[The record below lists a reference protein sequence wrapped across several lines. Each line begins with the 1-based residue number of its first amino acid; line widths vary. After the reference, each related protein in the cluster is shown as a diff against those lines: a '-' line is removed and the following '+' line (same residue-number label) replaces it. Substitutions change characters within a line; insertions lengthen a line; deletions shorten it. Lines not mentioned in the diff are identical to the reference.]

1 VVSELPSSGDLDA
14 YPVTDAPPPTPSTV
28 KSLIAEPTSRRSDL
42 ALHPLQAPLDNLVG
56 YLADARALYEVTM
69 QKMDALTAART
80 AGGKSGGG
88 APPAQ
93 HRSLNRAVVVAAV
106 GAWEAFCEDLAISAL
121 DLDPGAKVTD
131 KWYQI
136 GGTRGMVQTPHPS
149 NVAKMFW
156 GYFRYDPRPDWDVRL
171 MASWHEV
178 NGTGTLWRGATT
190 SYAGDAA
197 ANALDAMVKVRHG
210 FAHQDK
216 SSIPQSVAGMVNL
229 TPRGKI
235 ALHSHHAFNAM
246 SSVVQVSIQTTHGL
260 SDALG
265 VARNFRWSSKMSAS
279 SWEDLIVD
287 TPVAADVASEWRKS
301 PWP

>member
-1 VVSELPSSGDLDA
+1 M
-14 YPVTDAPPPTPSTV
+14 
-28 KSLIAEPTSRRSDL
+28 
-42 ALHPLQAPLDNLVG
+42 ALHPLQAPLDNLTG
-56 YLADARALYEVTM
+56 YLDDARHLYQVTM
-69 QKMDALTAART
+69 EKMAALTAARKVT
-80 AGGKSGGG
+80 RRAGGG
-88 APPAQ
+88 APTAE

-106 GAWEAFCEDLAISAL
+106 GAWEAFCEDLAISAV
-121 DLDPGAKVTD
+121 DLDPGAKVTNT
-131 KWYQI
+131 WYQI

-156 GYFRYDPRPDWDVRL
+156 GYFRYDPRPDWDVSL

-178 NGTGTLWRGATT
+178 NGTGTLWRGAIT

-216 SSIPQSVAGMVNL
+216 LSVPQSVAGMVNV
-229 TPRGKI
+229 TPKGKI

-246 SSVVQVSIQTTHGL
+246 SSVVQVAIQTTHGL

-265 VARNFRWSSKMSAS
+265 VPRRFRWSRHMTNAG
-279 SWEDLIVD
+279 WEDLIAD
-287 TPVAADVASEWRKS
+287 TPAATAVKSEWNKS
-301 PWP
+301 PF